1 MLWFSFLAT
10 WLWCF
15 DLFLLALQICWFCA
29 TSISWSFSTC
39 WHLVCSPGRV
49 PSANTLLGSE
59 AGFSCSCSWH
69 SASSVLKWEQEQKPS
84 WLLQSQ
90 HGKLYICAFLCLSA
104 ILLELFWAALP
115 LLPPSLVCILG
126 WGAGLRKKEKQ
137 LWMWTTLWWLPP
149 DAILDLNFTS
159 DPHVNELS
167 IHRVCV
173 LQAVWIWNVPLFI
186 WVSKLCVLDIDSPC
200 CDLQCQHWAGRW
212 NLWLPEAP
220 GRVSNAINPAPEEIS
235 ARLLCLMQ
243 LWFKQWWCLFRRWSI
258 SASWVAKVN
267 YSHHTVLHSS
277 TLAKNFLTSVKIQFM
292 PIPHIHPC

>member
-1 MLWFSFLAT
+1 MSF
-10 WLWCF
+10 CHF
-15 DLFLLALQICWFCA
+15 IR
-29 TSISWSFSTC
+29 II
-39 WHLVCSPGRV
+39 
-49 PSANTLLGSE
+49 LGSP
-59 AGFSCSCSWH
+59 SP
-69 SASSVLKWEQEQKPS
+69 SS
-84 WLLQSQ
+84 
-90 HGKLYICAFLCLSA
+90 
-104 ILLELFWAALP
+104 
-115 LLPPSLVCILG
+115 SLVGLHT
-126 WGAGLRKKEKQ
+126 GLRCRPQKKEKQ

-200 CDLQCQHWAGRW
+200 CDPQCQHWAGRW
-212 NLWLPEAP
+212 NLWLLEAS

-292 PIPHIHPC
+292 PILNTPMLVNMCSANNISLLGKNFLPAVIGGSITQAMRQCCSSCTSAVSARGKWCLWCWVTKLFHVLASS